1 MEIVSLALF
10 CLALLLCV
18 IFDLSVLYA
27 LGVGLVVF
35 SAYAK
40 IKKHSFKAIFKM
52 IFGGIK
58 TSKNILI
65 NFLLIGLLTASWRES
80 GTIAFIICSASE
92 LISPQIF
99 VLMTFV
105 LNALVSFLMGTS
117 FGTSATMGV
126 ICMTMAKSM
135 GLNPVIVGGAM
146 LSGALWGDRC
156 SPVSTSALLVSELT
170 KTDIFTNIKNMFR
183 TAAIPTALTC
193 IIYLVLGIS
202 SGDSGAVPNLKA
214 MFSAEFNLHP
224 LAVIPAAVILVLS
237 LFRVKTKYVLLASLV
252 SASVLGVA
260 IQDMGVV
267 QTLKTLILGYEAETA
282 GLRHMMNGG
291 GLVSMLNAT
300 AIVCISSA
308 YSGIFAATGLL
319 DSLKEKISA
328 LGKRITPFG
337 ATMITSALTS
347 LISCNQTLAIIL
359 THQLCDE
366 AEKDKNIAAINLE
379 NTAVVISPL
388 VPWSIAAA
396 VPLTSSGAPTE
407 SLAAAVFLYI
417 LPIWSFLIALVKK
430 GKKTEMDR
438 ITSFTVDHDLL
449 TEGIYVS
456 RIDGDITTYDL
467 RTRVPNSGDFMDTT
481 TAHTVEHMFATF
493 VRNSE
498 ISDDVIYFGPMGCR
512 TGFYLLVRNADNA
525 KILEITKKILADIIA
540 YEGEVF
546 GNTRKECG
554 NYLDL
559 DLEKAKEECR
569 RYLKALEKEQTF
581 EYRA

>member
-1 MEIVSLALF
+1 MEIVTLALF
-10 CLALLLCV
+10 CLALLVCV
-18 IFDLSVLYA
+18 IFDIPVLYA

-40 IKKHSFKAIFKM
+40 IKKHSFKAILKM
-52 IFGGIK
+52 IFDGVK

-80 GTIAFIICSASE
+80 GTIAFIICSAIE
-92 LISPQIF
+92 LITPEIF

-135 GLNPVIVGGAM
+135 GMNPVIVGGAM

-183 TAAIPTALTC
+183 TAAVPTAATC
-193 IIYLVLGIS
+193 IICLALGFC
-202 SGDSGAVPNLKA
+202 SGGEGAVPDLKE
-214 MFSAEFNLHP
+214 MFAAEFNLHA
-224 LAVIPAAVILVLS
+224 LAVIPAVVILALS
-237 LFRVKTKYVLLASLV
+237 LFKVKTKYALLASLV
-252 SASVLGVA
+252 SAFVVSVTV
-260 IQDMGVV
+260 QDMEIGAA
-267 QTLKTLILGYEAETA
+267 LKTLILGYEAETEA
-282 GLRHMMNGG
+282 LRHMMNGG

-319 DSLKEKISA
+319 RSMKEKIA
-328 LGKRITPFG
+328 ELGEKATPFG

-359 THQLCDE
+359 THQLCDGM
-366 AEKDKNIAAINLE
+366 EKDKNTAAINLE

-396 VPLTSSGAPTE
+396 VPLTSSGAPTA
-407 SLAAAVFLYI
+407 SLLTAVFLYI
-417 LPIWSFLIALVKK
+417 LPLWSFLVALHK
-430 GKKTEMDR
+430 
-438 ITSFTVDHDLL
+438 
-449 TEGIYVS
+449 
-456 RIDGDITTYDL
+456 
-467 RTRVPNSGDFMDTT
+467 N
-481 TAHTVEHMFATF
+481 
-493 VRNSE
+493 
-498 ISDDVIYFGPMGCR
+498 
-512 TGFYLLVRNADNA
+512 
-525 KILEITKKILADIIA
+525 
-540 YEGEVF
+540 
-546 GNTRKECG
+546 RKE
-554 NYLDL
+554 
-559 DLEKAKEECR
+559 KQK
-569 RYLKALEKEQTF
+569 
-581 EYRA
+581 